1 MNDLT
6 QALGRKNSRELI
18 AFAFVEEAYAKTGD
32 LVSGLLPLFGPLLA
46 KKAHRRFDPVEFADE
61 VQRAYDIPMS
71 PLVASGLVE
80 KLAEA
85 GLLTLSETEP
95 NTYRIA
101 ARREEVAK
109 FDEQGMEEILSEFT
123 EFANASLTHVGL
135 SHQDRDVL
143 DVAFLHRLTTAQFL
157 SFSER
162 REKNYYHGKTLI
174 LKRVEDDE
182 QDAIQLEQALDVLSA
197 EFVLRKLEASDSAGE
212 LLTRLMTGALIAEVV
227 LTLQAPSSIDAL
239 GDLKVVFDGPL
250 VLDFMDLSTPELRDY
265 ASDLFALVEKATAR
279 KVIFKHTLE
288 EMKGTLRGPL
298 DALQRGEKPFGPL
311 GNRIRLDSSHAAY
324 ARESLNDL
332 DQRVATLGFEIID
345 ADLLA
350 TDERMEFC
358 DDATEE
364 GLRNNIGPLLTNLDR
379 RIRDAHSIATILR
392 QRARIQSPKSIADSS
407 WVLVTRNDA
416 VAARSQGY
424 LVMRKIITRDDVPPA
439 ITDKRLAGY
448 LWFSVGGNLGA
459 LSRKKLVANCS
470 AVMTPRTDVVSKVRQ
485 YLEELDPKKAALF
498 IALMRDQRAQRCL
511 VHSTLAFPSAIT
523 PDNAEQ
529 LLEEVRLSVAA
540 DVRAEAEQREAEV
553 NRKHEDE
560 LSKLAASHQK
570 ELLDQGSELLA
581 LKGEFG
587 DHKEASAAEL
597 EKRTNEIAGLNERLN
612 GIESSVKRSIDSR
625 IQGAARRATREIFL
639 LRLASVLIYLV
650 IVGCAYWFIP
660 TKDEYRLYALVA
672 TLIVALLGTGLIAQI
687 AYDKF
692 ARPIWMRRLA
702 SHCNE
707 LDVADHLERYEVD
720 SKKMRV
726 NRVVAE

>member
-1 MNDLT
+1 MNEIT
-6 QALGRKNSRELI
+6 QAVGRKNSRELI
-18 AFAFVEEAYAKTGD
+18 AFAFVEEAYARTGD
-32 LVSGLLPLFGPLLA
+32 LVAGLLPLFTPLLA
-46 KKAHRRFDPVEFADE
+46 KKVHRRFDPVEFADE
-61 VQRAYDIPMS
+61 VERAYDIPMS

-85 GLLTLSETEP
+85 KLLTLGEIEP

-101 ARREEVAK
+101 ACREDVAS
-109 FDEQGMEEILSEFT
+109 FDEEGMEGILAEFST
-123 EFANASLTHVGL
+123 FTNESLTRIGL
-135 SHQDRDVL
+135 GRQERDVL
-143 DVAFLHRLTTAQFL
+143 DVEFLHRLTTAQFL
-157 SFSER
+157 SFTER
-162 REKNYYHGKTLI
+162 REKNYYHGKTLTI
-174 LKRVEDDE
+174 KRVEDDE
-182 QDAIQLEQALDVLSA
+182 QDAIQLEQALDVLTA
-197 EFVLRKLEASDSAGE
+197 EFVLRKLEASDSAAE

-227 LTLQAPSSIDAL
+227 LTLQAPSSIEAL
-239 GDLKVVFDGPL
+239 GNLTVVFDGPL

-265 ASDLFALVEKATAR
+265 ANDLFTLVEKATTR

-298 DALQRGEKPFGPL
+298 DTLRRGEKPFGPL

-324 ARESLNDL
+324 AREALNDL
-332 DQRVATLGFEIID
+332 EQRVAKLGFEIVD

-350 TDERMEFC
+350 TDERLKFC
-358 DDATEE
+358 DAATEE
-364 GLRNNIGPLLTNLDR
+364 GLRNNIGPILVNLDR

-392 QRARIQSPKSIADSS
+392 QRGGIQSPKSIADAL

-416 VAARSQGY
+416 VAAKSQGY

-511 VHSTLAFPSAIT
+511 VQSTLAFPSAIT

-540 DVRAEAEQREAEV
+540 EVRAEAEKQQAEL
-553 NRKHEDE
+553 NRKHEGE
-560 LSKLAASHQK
+560 LTNLTASHQD
-570 ELLDQGSELLA
+570 ELLVRGAELLA
-581 LKGEFG
+581 LKNEFG
-587 DHKEASAAEL
+587 DHKKASAAEL
-597 EKRTNEIAGLNERLN
+597 EKRTNEITGLNERLIS
-612 GIESSVKRSIDSR
+612 IESSVKRSIDSR
-625 IQGAARRATREIFL
+625 IQRAARRATREIFL
-639 LRLASVLIYLV
+639 LRLAAVPIYLV
-650 IVGCAYWFIP
+650 IVGCAYWFMP
-660 TKDEYRLYALVA
+660 TKNEYRLYALIA
-672 TLIVALLGTGLIAQI
+672 TVIVALLGTGLIAQI

-702 SHCNE
+702 SHCND
-707 LDVADHLERYEVD
+707 LDVAEHLELYEVD
-720 SKKMRV
+720 SKKMGVTRV
-726 NRVVAE
+726 IT